1 LVETIGEWSSMVA
14 GLAGSLQDR
23 LEKAGVDRRR
33 IISEITKFPDFE
45 YLEAQWRITHDEE
58 A

>member
-1 LVETIGEWSSMVA
+1 MVA